1 MSSLGMDTQAPC
13 PLGSAAYTYGRTPRL
28 CNHDLG
34 GGHRHPQT
42 SPSAATHALPKVRM
56 VEADLGSGA
65 EAQDYLC
72 LSQNLFPLKLL
83 FLKILIK

>member
-1 MSSLGMDTQAPC
+1 MPM
-13 PLGSAAYTYGRTPRL
+13 
-28 CNHDLG
+28 G
-34 GGHRHPQT
+34 GPQGCAIMTWVGGIDILRHPPLK
-42 SPSAATHALPKVRM
+42 PSAATHALPKVRM

-72 LSQNLFPLKLL
+72 LSRDLFPLKLL

>member
-1 MSSLGMDTQAPC
+1 MPM
-13 PLGSAAYTYGRTPRL
+13 
-28 CNHDLG
+28 G
-34 GGHRHPQT
+34 GPQGCAIMTWVGGIDILRHPPLK
-42 SPSAATHALPKVRM
+42 PSAATHTLPKVRM

-72 LSQNLFPLKLL
+72 LSQDLFPLKLL